1 MPSPGTGTFYLPL
14 TNRQAEKPARRRIAS
29 IGAGLWSAVRG
40 ALSIPLD
47 LGAAC
52 NFQKI
57 VIYEYLNMNQALS
70 DLQVFKAEFFRA
82 LAHPVR
88 IRILEELG
96 SGSRTVHALQE
107 ALGLDQPTVSQQLA
121 VLRAKNLVVTT
132 KSGSSVHYATRD
144 PLIHELLMT
153 ARVIFNNHLVDTQA
167 MLTALTQERERA
179 S

>member
-1 MPSPGTGTFYLPL
+1 
-14 TNRQAEKPARRRIAS
+14 
-29 IGAGLWSAVRG
+29 
-40 ALSIPLD
+40 
-47 LGAAC
+47 
-52 NFQKI
+52 
-57 VIYEYLNMNQALS
+57 MNQALS

-96 SGSRTVHALQE
+96 RGSRTVHALQE
-107 ALGLDQPTVSQQLA
+107 ALGLDQPTVSQQLS

-132 KSGSSVHYATRD
+132 KSGSSVHYAARD

-167 MLTALTQERERA
+167 MLTALTQERERV

>member
-1 MPSPGTGTFYLPL
+1 M
-14 TNRQAEKPARRRIAS
+14 
-29 IGAGLWSAVRG
+29 
-40 ALSIPLD
+40 D
-47 LGAAC
+47 
-52 NFQKI
+52 
-57 VIYEYLNMNQALS
+57 QALS

-96 SGSRTVHALQE
+96 HGSRTVHALQE
-107 ALGLDQPTVSQQLA
+107 ALSLDQPTVSQQLA
-121 VLRAKNLVVTT
+121 VLRAKNLVVAT
-132 KSGSSVHYATRD
+132 KSGTSVHYAARD

-153 ARVIFNNHLVDTQA
+153 ARTIFNNHLVDTQA